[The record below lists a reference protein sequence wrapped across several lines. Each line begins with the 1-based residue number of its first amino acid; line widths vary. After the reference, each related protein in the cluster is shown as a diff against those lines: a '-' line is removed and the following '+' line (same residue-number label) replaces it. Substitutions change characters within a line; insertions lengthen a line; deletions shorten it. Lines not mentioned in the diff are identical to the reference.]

1 MKTAFIAFRIWF
13 FTGILFGLSFM
24 LYHIV
29 FNMGYWVSGVAAVF
43 LALIG
48 SLPVFISLL
57 IILPFIKRTSGS
69 LLQKKIKLFLVCA
82 VWCIIYSIPVSFLV
96 STVLDTELLMSGL
109 VIFAALLMC
118 SFLAMAISFDQL
130 SSYFNVFNQSINKNN
145 QMETNSQA
153 ENLPV
158 TPENPSNKILWKSI
172 ITGVLILVL
181 LIPAA
186 FISNLVSERKAR
198 QADVVTEVSQKWA
211 QSQLLTGPYIYLPY
225 KTVYLDKDKKENV
238 ELHDLVIL
246 PETLE
251 VDGKVSHEVRKR
263 SIYKVLLY
271 RADLMNKGQ
280 FEFKIPKGIDKS
292 SIQWQDAKICYG
304 LSDFKGIEEKMVVQF
319 NGTNFELS
327 PGLPTSILGQKGLS
341 ASIPFSAENEGIS
354 NSFKMNVKIKGSEQ
368 LHFQPY
374 AGNSRFSIK
383 SDWKNPSFDG
393 SDLPSQ
399 RVVNDSGFIAT
410 WNFNK
415 ANLPFGTVLDD
426 FKLEPGSFS
435 FGVTLVQPA
444 DGYAKTDRSIKYA
457 ILFIGLTFSL
467 FFIIELLQKKPIHP
481 VQYVLIGLALIIF
494 YTLLLSMSEFIAFD
508 LSYLIAA
515 LATIML
521 ISFYA
526 YGHFKS
532 VKTASVFGSVLVLLY
547 GFTFVLIRLEDTALL
562 LGSVGLFIILALAMY
577 ASRKVNWYGQR
588 NIAAKENNISGL
600 VN

>member
-1 MKTAFIAFRIWF
+1 MKSVTIALRIWF
-13 FTGILFGLSFM
+13 FTAIFFGAAFFMYNLSTDNTHWIIG
-24 LYHIV
+24 L
-29 FNMGYWVSGVAAVF
+29 VAIA

-48 SLPVFISLL
+48 SLPVFGCLL
-57 IILPFIKRTSGS
+57 IILPFIRRSAGS
-69 LLQKKIKLFLVCA
+69 FLQKRIKLFIICAFFCAAYSFPVSIMVSDIYDTDQFMAVLVCLSVLLA
-82 VWCIIYSIPVSFLV
+82 SSFL
-96 STVLDTELLMSGL
+96 TIG
-109 VIFAALLMC
+109 
-118 SFLAMAISFDQL
+118 ISSRQL
-130 SSYFNVFNQSINKNN
+130 SSYFIIFNQSNNKNN
-145 QMETNSQA
+145 QMETTHQA
-153 ENLPV
+153 ENFPA

-186 FISNLVSERKAR
+186 FISNLVSERKER
-198 QADVVTEVSQKWA
+198 QKEVVAEVSEKWA

-225 KTVYLDKDKKENV
+225 KKVYLDKDKKEN
-238 ELHDLVIL
+238 EIIQDLLIL
-246 PETLE
+246 PESLE
-251 VDGKVSHEVRKR
+251 VDGQVSHEVRKR

-271 RADLMNKGQ
+271 RADLHNKGY
-280 FEFKIPKGIDKS
+280 FDFRIPREIDS
-292 SIQWQDAKICYG
+292 SAIQWQDARICYN
-304 LSDFKGIEEKMVVQF
+304 LSDFKGIEERMVIDF
-319 NGTNFELS
+319 NGKNYELS
-327 PGLPTSILGQKGLS
+327 PGLPTDKLGEKGLS
-341 ASIPFSAENEGIS
+341 AAIPLSFAQTGIP
-354 NSFKMNVKIKGSEQ
+354 NSFKIDLKIKGSEQ
-368 LHFQPY
+368 LHFQPF
-374 AGNSRFSIK
+374 AGNSRFSLK
-383 SDWKNPSFDG
+383 SDWHSPSFDG
-393 SDLPSQ
+393 SDLPSL
-399 RVVNDSGFIAT
+399 RAVNDSGFTAT

-415 ANLPFGTVLDD
+415 ANLPFETVLNN
-426 FKLEPGSFS
+426 FNLEPGSVS

-532 VKTASVFGSVLVLLY
+532 FKTASVFGSVLALLY

-562 LGSVGLFIILALAMY
+562 LGSIGLFIILALAMY
-577 ASRKVNWYGQR
+577 ASRKVNWYG
-588 NIAAKENNISGL
+588 KENFSNDETIISGA
-600 VN
+600 V

>member
-1 MKTAFIAFRIWF
+1 MKTAFLAFRIWF
-13 FTGILFGLSFM
+13 FTAILFGLSFM
-24 LYHIV
+24 LFHLV
-29 FNMGYWVSGVAAVF
+29 FNMGYWLTGVAALF

-69 LLQKKIKLFLVCA
+69 LLQKKTKLFLLCV
-82 VWCIIYSIPVSFLV
+82 VWCVIYSIPVSFLV
-96 STVLDTELLMSGL
+96 STVFNTELFMSGL
-109 VIFAALLMC
+109 VIFAALLLC
-118 SFLAMAISFDQL
+118 SFLAMAISFDPL

-145 QMETNSQA
+145 QMETNSQT

-198 QADVVTEVSQKWA
+198 QADVVTEVTQKWA

-225 KTVYLDKDKKENV
+225 KTVYLDKDKKEN
-238 ELHDLVIL
+238 EIIHDLVIL
-246 PETLE
+246 PELLE

-271 RADLMNKGQ
+271 RADLTNSGK
-280 FEFKIPKGIDKS
+280 FEFKIPKEIDKNN
-292 SIQWQDAKICYG
+292 IQWQDAKICYA

-327 PGLPTSILGQKGLS
+327 PGLPTNKLGQKGLS
-341 ASIPFSAENEGIS
+341 ASIPLSAESEGVS
-354 NSFKMNVKIKGSEQ
+354 NSFRMDVKIKGSEQ

-393 SDLPSQ
+393 SDLPSK
-399 RVVNDSGFIAT
+399 RVVNDSGFTAT

-415 ANLPFGTVLDD
+415 ANLPFGTVLND
-426 FKLEPGSFS
+426 FKLEPGSLS
-435 FGVTLVQPA
+435 FGVTLVQPV

-508 LSYLIAA
+508 LAYLIAA
-515 LATIML
+515 LATILL

-532 VKTASVFGSVLVLLY
+532 IKTAGAFGSVLFLLY

-577 ASRKVNWYGQR
+577 ASRKVNWYGQGDSVS
-588 NIAAKENNISGL
+588 NEKTLSGL
-600 VN
+600 VS

>member
-1 MKTAFIAFRIWF
+1 MKTLLLALRIWF
-13 FTGILFGLSFM
+13 ITGLLFGAGCIFFSL
-24 LYHIV
+24 L
-29 FNMGYWVSGVAAVF
+29 FNFYPFWSGIIAGL
-43 LALIG
+43 LALVG
-48 SLPVFISLL
+48 SLPVFCTIVIL
-57 IILPFIKRTSGS
+57 LPFVRKAETTI
-69 LLQKKIKLFLVCA
+69 LEKKMHLFLVCA
-82 VWCIIYSIPVSFLV
+82 FWCAGYSLISAMVIGSWYGPDQITTGLV
-96 STVLDTELLMSGL
+96 S
-109 VIFAALLMC
+109 
-118 SFLAMAISFDQL
+118 MAILLICSAGGILLSTRQL
-130 SSYFNVFNQSINKNN
+130 SSYFKLFNQSINKNN
-145 QMETNSQA
+145 QMETNSQT

-158 TPENPSNKILWKSI
+158 NPENPSNRILWKSI

-225 KTVYLDKDKKENV
+225 KTVHLDKDKKEFEV
-238 ELHDLVIL
+238 LHELIIL

-251 VDGKVSHEVRKR
+251 VDGNVSHEVRKR

-271 RADLMNKGQ
+271 RAALTNLGQ
-280 FEFKIPKGIDKS
+280 FEFKIPRGIDKNN
-292 SIQWQDAKICYG
+292 IQWQDAKICYG
-304 LSDFKGIEEKMVVQF
+304 LSDFKGIEEKMVIQF
-319 NGTNFELS
+319 NGNNFELS
-327 PGLPTSILGQKGLS
+327 PGLPTLKLDQKGLS
-341 ASIPFSAENEGIS
+341 ASIPLSADNEGIP
-354 NSFKMNVKIKGSEQ
+354 NSFKMDLKIKGSEQ
-368 LHFQPY
+368 LNFQPY

-383 SDWKNPSFDG
+383 SDWRNPSFDG

-399 RVVNDSGFIAT
+399 RAVNDSGFIAT

-415 ANLPFGTVLDD
+415 ANLPFGTVLND
-426 FKLEPGSFS
+426 FKLEPGSLS

-494 YTLLLSMSEFIAFD
+494 YTLLLSMSEFISFD
-508 LSYLIAA
+508 LSYLVAA
-515 LATIML
+515 LATVML

-532 VKTASVFGSVLVLLY
+532 AKTASVFGSVLVLLY

-577 ASRKVNWYGQR
+577 VSRKINWYGQG
-588 NIAAKENNISGL
+588 NLVSPEKNMSGL
-600 VN
+600 AG

>member
-1 MKTAFIAFRIWF
+1 MKTFLLALRIWF
-13 FTGILFGLSFM
+13 ITGLLFGGGWIFCSLLFDF
-24 LYHIV
+24 YP
-29 FNMGYWVSGVAAVF
+29 FWSGIIAGL
-43 LALIG
+43 LALVG
-48 SLPVFISLL
+48 SLPVFVTMVIT
-57 IILPFIKRTSGS
+57 LPFIRKAPTSVV
-69 LLQKKIKLFLVCA
+69 QKKIHLFLVCTF
-82 VWCIIYSIPVSFLV
+82 WCAGYSLISAMFIGSWYGPDPITTGLV
-96 STVLDTELLMSGL
+96 S
-109 VIFAALLMC
+109 
-118 SFLAMAISFDQL
+118 MAILLACSAGGILLSSRQL
-130 SSYFNVFNQSINKNN
+130 SSWFKLFNQSINKNN
-145 QMETNSQA
+145 QMETNSKT

-158 TPENPSNKILWKSI
+158 ASENPSNKILWKSI

-211 QSQLLTGPYIYLPY
+211 QSQSLTGPYIYLPY
-225 KTVYLDKDKKENV
+225 KTVYLDKDKKANEV
-238 ELHDLVIL
+238 LHDLVIL

-251 VDGKVSHEVRKR
+251 VDGNVTHEVRKR

-271 RADLMNKGQ
+271 RAALTNSGQ
-280 FEFKIPKGIDKS
+280 FEFKIPKEIDKN

-304 LSDFKGIEEKMVVQF
+304 LSDFKGIEEKMVIKF

-327 PGLPTSILGQKGLS
+327 PGLPTLKLDQKGLS
-341 ASIPFSAENEGIS
+341 ASIPLSAANEGLS
-354 NSFKMNVKIKGSEQ
+354 NPFKMDVKIKGSEQ

-383 SDWKNPSFDG
+383 SDWRNPSFDG

-399 RVVNDSGFIAT
+399 RAVNDSGFIAT

-415 ANLPFGTVLDD
+415 ANLPFGTVLND
-426 FKLEPGSFS
+426 FKLEPGSLS

-494 YTLLLSMSEFIAFD
+494 YTLLLSMSEFIPFD
-508 LSYLIAA
+508 FSYLIAA
-515 LATIML
+515 LATVML

-532 VKTASVFGSVLVLLY
+532 AKTASIFGSVLVLLY

-577 ASRKVNWYGQR
+577 ASRKVNWYGQG
-588 NIAAKENNISGL
+588 NLISNEKNISGL
-600 VN
+600 AG